1 MCKLAVASVKDQ
13 TSFKMEL
20 LHRKKKK
27 KCFETEQ
34 ILEFSYA
41 EL

>member
-1 MCKLAVASVKDQ
+1 MCKLAVASAKDQ

-27 KCFETEQ
+27 SVLKLNKFW
-34 ILEFSYA
+34 SYA